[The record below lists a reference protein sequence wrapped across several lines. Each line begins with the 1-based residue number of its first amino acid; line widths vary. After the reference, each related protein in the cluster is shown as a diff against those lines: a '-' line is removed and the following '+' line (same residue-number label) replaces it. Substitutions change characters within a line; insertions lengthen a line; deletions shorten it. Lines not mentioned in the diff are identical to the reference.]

1 MSGTELLI
9 GGAVGLLVGI
19 LVGVLSLR
27 PRLQAFAERLAEKD
41 RALSDARK
49 AELELL
55 GRVESLGADLARAT
69 TRLESEQEKVAEL
82 ARLEDRIK
90 VTFGAVAAD
99 ALKNSSESFLQ
110 LASQSFEKLQQ
121 RAQGELAKREE
132 AVAQLVK
139 PVAATLERVDKKIEE
154 VERLRSEAHGGLMK
168 ELAGLKDASKGLQSE
183 TSNLVTAL
191 RAPVVRGQWGEMQL
205 RRVAEMAGMEEHCD
219 FVEQASFSTD
229 EGRIRPDMIVL
240 LPGGR
245 RIAVDAK
252 VPLEHFLKLIDARSE
267 EERRAHLTQHVRLVR
282 EHVKALNS
290 KLYFEHIG
298 DTPDFTVMFMSDAV
312 YSAAVQH
319 DPALVEF
326 AIERQVLLATPML
339 LIGLLRTVAHS
350 WRQEQLA
357 ESAAEISELG
367 KELYKRLSALG
378 KHFEGIHKG
387 LERAVSSYNK
397 AVGSLETRVFVA
409 ARKFAELGIRP
420 DRELETIPMVEAL
433 PREVSTPEFSQGRQ
447 AGEPGEPPEQGRA
460 GAE

>member
-1 MSGTELLI
+1 MSGTELVV
-9 GGAVGLLVGI
+9 GGAVGLLVGVLI
-19 LVGVLSLR
+19 AVLSLR
-27 PRLQAFAERLAEKD
+27 PKLQAFAERLAEKD
-41 RALSDARK
+41 RALAEARK
-49 AELELL
+49 AELEFQ
-55 GRVESLGADLARAT
+55 GRIEILAADLARAT
-69 TRLESEQEKVAEL
+69 TRLEGEQDKVAEL
-82 ARLEDRIK
+82 ARLENRIK
-90 VTFGAVAAD
+90 ATFGAVAAD
-99 ALKNSSESFLQ
+99 ALRNSSESFLQ
-110 LASQSFEKLQQ
+110 LAAQSFEKLQQ
-121 RAQGELAKREE
+121 GAQGELAKREE

-139 PVAATLERVDKKIEE
+139 PVAATLERVDRKIEE
-154 VERLRSEAHGGLMK
+154 VERQRSEAHGGLMK

-183 TSNLVTAL
+183 TSNLVSAL
-191 RAPVVRGQWGEMQL
+191 RTPVVRGQWGEMQL
-205 RRVAEMAGMEEHCD
+205 RRVVEMAGMEEHCD
-219 FVEQASFSTD
+219 FVEQASFDTD
-229 EGRIRPDMIVL
+229 EGRLRPDLIVL

-252 VPLEHFLKLIDARSE
+252 VPLEHFLKLIEARSE
-267 EERRAHLTQHVRLVR
+267 DERQAHLTQHVRLVR

-319 DPALVEF
+319 DPTLVEF

-367 KELYKRLSALG
+367 KELYKRLAALG
-378 KHFEGIHKG
+378 RHFEGIHSG

-409 ARKFAELGIRP
+409 ARKFADLGIRP
-420 DRELETIPMVEAL
+420 EQELTSVPVVEAL
-433 PREVSTPEFSQGRQ
+433 PRETSAPEFSRARQ
-447 AGEPGEPPEQGRA
+447 AGEPGEPPDED
-460 GAE
+460 